1 MRKVTASLASAI
13 LLVATPVLA
22 LDPTTIQG
30 QINTLLAQIKALQD
44 QLAALQGGSNT
55 PLCLDLSYNFGPND
69 TDATTGGEVT
79 KIQRF
84 LVSHGLMSATLPFGY
99 FGPATMR
106 ALQAWQTQKGI
117 VSSGAPDSTGYGFL
131 GPKTRRALACTGQE
145 PIPKECP
152 IYQRLLCGADETITF
167 DTDAR
172 GCKAPRCT
180 PVATGK
186 CGVSSFSVGS
196 VCPGALGSDS
206 VRYKGAR
213 FTCHDGFS
221 GTVDVQ
227 DSCVTPQS
235 LQQSAERACAN
246 RCSSTAF
253 RVESPNGGEALTVGQ
268 PFTIRWNIDG
278 ATLGGYGNNVVRL
291 SLIPQTVPCTVPYCK
306 EERPLE
312 VGNFKAS
319 TLSYSWTP
327 PASLADAA
335 YKLKAELSDGTCV
348 PLGAYPFPSGIATC
362 LAMALS
368 LAKDESD
375 DWFKIKG
382 DSTNRPP
389 VISSFSG
396 PTTLKVNEQG
406 TWKIQASD
414 PENGALTYSID
425 WGEPQPGLSSGAR
438 MDALDTSFRQT
449 TTFTHSYAN
458 PGTYIVRVSVHDNAN
473 QAAQTS
479 STVRVGSTA
488 IDCTKVPPTTGP
500 ESLEWQKTC
509 RPADCAAVYIPMC
522 GLRPWSCNAPAGAV
536 CNAPSRDSLLTTYD
550 NRCELERAGAEFVRS
565 GACPSTPNV
574 CWAPA
579 RYGDKVA
586 KELGTRES
594 PFGEGESTQTIWS
607 PEGVTTVAD
616 ASFVCRSGEW
626 KVEGGNWGP
635 QSSTKND
642 FTANALSGLEAA
654 LKGLQSLLAR

>member
-1 MRKVTASLASAI
+1 MRKVIASLASAI

-30 QINTLLAQIKALQD
+30 QINALLAQIKALQD
-44 QLAALQGGSNT
+44 QLAALQGGSTT
-55 PLCLDLSYNFGPND
+55 PLCLDLSYNFGPDD

-84 LVSHGLMSATLPFGY
+84 LVSHGLMSAALPFGY

-106 ALQAWQTQKGI
+106 ALQAWQAQKGI

-131 GPKTRRALACTGQE
+131 GPKTRRALACTRQE
-145 PIPKECP
+145 PVPEQCP
-152 IYQRLLCGADETITF
+152 IYQAPLCGADETLTF

-180 PVATGK
+180 KTITTCPMYDYQRPICRDGEQVVGGGTDERGCQLPPKCVTTK
-186 CGVSSFSVGS
+186 CGVSSFSVGNA
-196 VCPGALGSDS
+196 CPGALGSDS
-206 VRYKGAR
+206 VRYNGAR
-213 FTCHDGFS
+213 FKCYDGFS

-227 DSCVTPQS
+227 DSCMTAES

-246 RCSSTAF
+246 RCS
-253 RVESPNGGEALTVGQ
+253 
-268 PFTIRWNIDG
+268 
-278 ATLGGYGNNVVRL
+278 
-291 SLIPQTVPCTVPYCK
+291 
-306 EERPLE
+306 
-312 VGNFKAS
+312 
-319 TLSYSWTP
+319 
-327 PASLADAA
+327 ADN
-335 YKLKAELSDGTCV
+335 K
-348 PLGAYPFPSGIATC
+348 
-362 LAMALS
+362 
-368 LAKDESD
+368 
-375 DWFKIKG
+375 
-382 DSTNRPP
+382 PP

-396 PTTLKVNEQG
+396 PTTLKAGEQG

-425 WGEPQPGLSSGAR
+425 WGEPQPGLSSAALK
-438 MDALDTSFRQT
+438 DALDTPFRQT

-473 QAAQTS
+473 QTAQTS
-479 STVRVGSTA
+479 STVRVSSTA
-488 IDCTKVPPTTGP
+488 IDCTKVPSTTGP
-500 ESLEWQKTC
+500 ESLEWQKVC
-509 RPADCAAVYIPMC
+509 RPTVCTTEYAPVCGLPATGSNCPAGSICMMVEPFPTTYSNKCMLKAAGATYLYDGACKSQPTTCTSEYTPIC

-565 GACPSTPNV
+565 GACPSTPSV
-574 CWAPA
+574 CWAPPH
-579 RYGDKVA
+579 YGDKIA
-586 KELGTRES
+586 KELGTKES

-607 PEGVTTVAD
+607 VEGPTTVAD

-626 KVEGGNWGP
+626 KVEGGNLGP
-635 QSSTKND
+635 QSSTKSV

-654 LKGLQSLLAR
+654 LKGLQSLLTR